1 MIRMAE
7 GRRHP
12 AEAIFARYPGSEEQ
26 LANHHLSEYYIGGVR
41 LEDVCSMH
49 D

>member
-12 AEAIFARYPGSEEQ
+12 AEVIFARYPGSEEQ

-41 LEDVCSMH
+41 LEDVCSIQ